1 MHMTTTRTPEKAA
14 QIERFVRLYER
25 NQSDL
30 VRGIERRVCGCDYG
44 GTSWS
49 TRAEADRLAQLLKLQ
64 PGRHLLEVGAGS
76 GWPGL
81 YMARTSQC
89 DVTLTDLHPG
99 SLAMASRRAARDRV
113 EGQSGIHRFAVAE
126 GGALPFPAAS
136 FDAIVHSDVL
146 CCLADK
152 AAVLSACRRVIG
164 KDGSM
169 AFTVI
174 LTAPG
179 LRGDDLTR
187 AIDAGPGYITTDTEY
202 PEMVRQAG
210 WEIDRIEDFSPQYA
224 ETLTRMLAEEAAHGD
239 ELATMFGE
247 ADLADRLAKRQIGID
262 TIENGLLRRELFFV
276 RPG

>member
-1 MHMTTTRTPEKAA
+1 MTTTRTPEKAA
-14 QIERFVRLYER
+14 QIERFVHLYER

-99 SLAMASRRAARDRV
+99 SLAMASCRAVGDWV
-113 EGQSGIHRFAVAE
+113 EGQSGVHRFAVAE
-126 GGALPFPAAS
+126 GGALPFPADT

-146 CCLADK
+146 CCLEDK
-152 AAVLSACRRVIG
+152 AAVLGACRRVIRKG
-164 KDGSM
+164 GRM

-179 LRGDDLTR
+179 LRGDELTR
-187 AIDAGPGYITTDTEY
+187 ATDAGPAYITTDTDY
-202 PEMVRQAG
+202 PQMVRQAG
-210 WEIDRIEDFSPQYA
+210 WEIDCIEDFSPQYA
-224 ETLTRMLAEEAAHGD
+224 ETLTHMLAEETAQGD
-239 ELATMFGE
+239 ELAAMFGE
-247 ADLADRLAKRQIGID
+247 ADLADRLARRQIGID
-262 TIENGLLRRELFFV
+262 TIESGLLRRELYSV